1 MMRARRSALYL
12 PGSNAR
18 ALEKARTLAA
28 DVLILDLEDAVAPDQ
43 KDIARQ
49 QAAQAI
55 AARGFGR
62 REIILR
68 INALDSIW
76 WQDDL
81 KAATGLRP
89 DGLLLPKVNM
99 VDDLD
104 RVANALNGAIIP
116 LWAMI
121 ESPRAILNLSAIAG
135 WKHGQQ
141 KLAGLVVGT
150 NDIAREA
157 RMALIAGRAPM
168 APLLAQCV
176 IAARANGLDVLDGVY
191 NKIGDDEGLAAEC
204 QQARDFGFDGKTLI
218 HPSQIDICNRTF
230 TPDADEVAR
239 ARAIIAAFESP
250 ENAGKGALRVDGQ
263 MVELLHAEIA
273 RRTLALAEAG
283 GAQND
288 D

>member
-89 DGLLLPKVNM
+89 DGLLVPKVNM

-121 ESPRAILNLSAIAG
+121 ESPPNGPFEPALFWRISTS
-135 WKHGQQ
+135 
-141 KLAGLVVGT
+141 VG
-150 NDIAREA
+150 
-157 RMALIAGRAPM
+157 
-168 APLLAQCV
+168 V
-176 IAARANGLDVLDGVY
+176 
-191 NKIGDDEGLAAEC
+191 K
-204 QQARDFGFDGKTLI
+204 
-218 HPSQIDICNRTF
+218 
-230 TPDADEVAR
+230 
-239 ARAIIAAFESP
+239 
-250 ENAGKGALRVDGQ
+250 
-263 MVELLHAEIA
+263 
-273 RRTLALAEAG
+273 
-283 GAQND
+283 
-288 D
+288 

>member
-1 MMRARRSALYL
+1 MIRPRRSALYL
-12 PGSNAR
+12 PGSNVR

-55 AARGFGR
+55 ATRAFGR
-62 REIILR
+62 REVILR

-76 WQDDL
+76 WQNDL
-81 KAATGLRP
+81 QAAIQAKP
-89 DGLLLPKVNM
+89 DGILIPKVNM
-99 VDDLD
+99 GNNLD
-104 RVANALNGAIIP
+104 RVAGAMKNASVP

-121 ESPRAILNLSAIAG
+121 ESPRAILNLPVIAS
-135 WKHGQQ
+135 WIHGQQ

-150 NDIAREA
+150 NDIAFEA

-191 NKIGDDEGLAAEC
+191 NKIGDDEGLTAEC
-204 QQARDFGFDGKTLI
+204 QQARVFGFDGKTLI
-218 HPSQIDICNRTF
+218 HPSQIDICNRAF
-230 TPDADEVAR
+230 TPDADEIAQ
-239 ARAIIAAFESP
+239 ARAIIAAFALP

-263 MVELLHAEIA
+263 MVERLHEEIA
-273 RRTLALAEAG
+273 RRTLALAGEEQAR
-283 GAQND
+283 A
-288 D
+288 